1 MGGSA
6 LGGDRPDRLDGR
18 FLVESLG
25 CWDRPEKG
33 SSDGLELRFSLG
45 PALGAAEGGKR
56 GDSKG
61 PETVDSTDG

>member
-1 MGGSA
+1 M
-6 LGGDRPDRLDGR
+6 DGR